1 MRKAAMTGLDEELV
15 RRALGDANSAGLS
28 ELEIFPEIESTNSYL
43 MQQSAPEPGRFR
55 VAASDNQTAGR
66 GRHGRTWQS
75 PPGSGLCLSMAY
87 TFALSPENL
96 PALTLAIGLGVIDN
110 LGELGIDGVQ
120 LKWPNDLIAMD
131 GKLGGILTEAQARQ
145 SGAVTVV
152 TGIGLN
158 VDLPERL
165 DFGLETDWA
174 RRIVDLR
181 SHVGDLPSR
190 EALAACLIKGLRET
204 FVAYEDD
211 GFAAFVDRWAE
222 YDWLHGRELTIDTPQ
237 RQVTGV
243 GSGVAADGALLVA
256 TDGGGIQ
263 RITSGSVVMAGIRES
278 AS

>member
-1 MRKAAMTGLDEELV
+1 MTGLDEELV
-15 RRALGDANSAGLS
+15 RRALGEADSAGLS

-43 MQQSAPEPGRFR
+43 IQVSGPEPGQFR

-87 TFALSPENL
+87 TFASSPENL
-96 PALTLAIGLGVIDN
+96 PALTLAIGLGVIDK

-131 GKLGGILTEAQARQ
+131 GKLGGILTEAQARAC
-145 SGAVTVV
+145 GAVTVV

-158 VDLPERL
+158 VDLPEQL

-174 RRIVDLR
+174 RCIVDLR
-181 SHVGDLPSR
+181 THVGEVPSM
-190 EALAACLIKGLRET
+190 EALAACLIKGLRQT
-204 FVAYEDD
+204 FVTYETR
-211 GFAAFVDRWAE
+211 GFGAFADRWAD

-237 RQVTGV
+237 RQVSGI
-243 GSGVAADGALLVA
+243 GAGVAADGALLVA
-256 TDGGGIQ
+256 SDSAGLQ
-263 RITSGSVVMAGIRES
+263 RITSGSVVMAGIRERVS
-278 AS
+278 